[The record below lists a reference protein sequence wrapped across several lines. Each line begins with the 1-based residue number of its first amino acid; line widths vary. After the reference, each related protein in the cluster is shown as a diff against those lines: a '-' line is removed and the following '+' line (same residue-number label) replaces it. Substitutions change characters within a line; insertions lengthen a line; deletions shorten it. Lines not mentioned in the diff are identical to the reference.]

1 MATAKVKKMKR
12 HYLPFEKPLKDL
24 DFEIEKL
31 TTSESDSK
39 QLKDLIIERE
49 NLEKEIFTDLSP
61 WETVQLA
68 RHPNRPYTLDYINAW
83 CDNFTELHGDK
94 AFSDDNAVIAGIGII
109 DKVKVA
115 IIGQQKGRNTKDNIF
130 RNFGMMKPEGYR
142 KSIRLMKLADKFNLP
157 IILFIDTPGAY
168 PGVGAEERGQ
178 AEAIARSIECSMSI
192 GVPTISII
200 IGEGGSGGGFGIGLA
215 DRIGM
220 LEYSIYSVASP
231 EACASI
237 LWRTAKNAE
246 EAAEALKLDADNLVE
261 LGIIDH
267 VVKEPIG
274 GAHRNHEETYKAVK
288 RYFLDELKGLSKH
301 SLEDLTA
308 KRYEKFKNIGV

>member
-1 MATAKVKKMKR
+1 MDQ
-12 HYLPFEKPLKDL
+12 HL
-24 DFEIEKL
+24 DFEQPIY
-31 TTSESDSK
+31 TC
-39 QLKDLIIERE
+39 
-49 NLEKEIFTDLSP
+49 LEKIEELKKIVPAPANLADEIALLEGQSQEETEKIYANLSP
-61 WETVQLA
+61 WQKVLVA
-68 RHPNRPYTLDYINAW
+68 RHPNRPHTLDYVANVF
-83 CDNFTELHGDK
+83 DGFEEMHGDRLSEDDK
-94 AFSDDNAVIAGIGII
+94 AIVGGFAFLDNYPVVLIGHE
-109 DKVKVA
+109 
-115 IIGQQKGRNTKDNIF
+115 KGRETEDRVS
-130 RNFGMMKPEGYR
+130 RNFGMPHPSGFR
-142 KSIRLMKLADKFNLP
+142 KANRLMKLAEKFSLP
-157 IILFIDTPGAY
+157 VLTLIDTPGAY
-168 PGVGAEERGQ
+168 PGVKAEHSGQ
-178 AEAIARSIECSMSI
+178 HEAIAKSLEIMSDLQTP
-192 GVPTISII
+192 VVNLV

>member
-1 MATAKVKKMKR
+1 M
-12 HYLPFEKPLKDL
+12 P
-24 DFEIEKL
+24 
-31 TTSESDSK
+31 
-39 QLKDLIIERE
+39 
-49 NLEKEIFTDLSP
+49 
-61 WETVQLA
+61 
-68 RHPNRPYTLDYINAW
+68 HPSGFR
-83 CDNFTELHGDK
+83 K
-94 AFSDDNAVIAGIGII
+94 AN
-109 DKVKVA
+109 
-115 IIGQQKGRNTKDNIF
+115 
-130 RNFGMMKPEGYR
+130 
-142 KSIRLMKLADKFNLP
+142 RLMKLAEKFSVPVLT
-157 IILFIDTPGAY
+157 LIDTPGAY
-168 PGVGAEERGQ
+168 PGVKAEHSGQ
-178 AEAIARSIECSMSI
+178 HEAIAKSLEIMSDLQTP
-192 GVPTISII
+192 VVNLV

-246 EAAEALKLDADNLVE
+246 EAADALKLDAENLVE

-274 GAHRNHEETYKAVK
+274 GAHRNHEDTYKAVK
-288 RYFLDELKGLSKH
+288 KYFLDELKGLSKH